1 MKGHFSLEMIEQIKN
16 CINSG
21 RQVILFQNRRG
32 FAPYVKCP
40 QCGYVPKCPNCDVS
54 LTYHRH
60 NNTLTCHYC
69 GHTIAMHNA
78 KFTIHN
84 NFSTLNSLC
93 PQCKESQLSTHGFG
107 TEQVEEEMKVLF
119 PDYSI
124 ARLDLDTS
132 RSVKTFD
139 TIVNAFQ
146 SGEIDIL
153 IGTQMVAKGLDFE
166 NVGLVGIL
174 NADNLLYHPDFR
186 AYERAYQLLVQV
198 SGRTGRRAEQ
208 GKVLIQTYQPEN
220 PIFNQIVRND
230 YRAFFNQ
237 DMTERH
243 AFNYPPYV
251 KLIRV
256 IIKHVD
262 FDTCNRAA
270 DLLANKLKLRLKN
283 RILGPDVPSIGRI
296 QNKYIKQILVK
307 VEISASIQQAKQI
320 IQNEIQGVA
329 SQRPYNT
336 AQFQLDIDPI

>member
-1 MKGHFSLEMIEQIKN
+1 M
-16 CINSG
+16 
-21 RQVILFQNRRG
+21 
-32 FAPYVKCP
+32 
-40 QCGYVPKCPNCDVS
+40 
-54 LTYHRH
+54 
-60 NNTLTCHYC
+60 
-69 GHTIAMHNA
+69 
-78 KFTIHN
+78 
-84 NFSTLNSLC
+84 
-93 PQCKESQLSTHGFG
+93 
-107 TEQVEEEMKVLF
+107 
-119 PDYSI
+119 
-124 ARLDLDTS
+124 DLDTS
-132 RSVKTFD
+132 RSVKAFD
-139 TIVNAFQ
+139 TIVNDFQ
-146 SGEIDIL
+146 KGNIDIL

-186 AYERAYQLLVQV
+186 AYERAYQLMVQV

-237 DMTERH
+237 DMVERH

-270 DLLANKLKLRLKN
+270 DMLANKLKLRLKN

-307 VEISASIQQAKQI
+307 IEITAPIQQAKQI

-336 AQFQLDIDPI
+336 VQFQLDIDPI